1 MPLGWCI
8 FMVVCVSVI
17 RIENLIK
24 QLTVINCLFCSSKYL
39 FCCNTLILHLA
50 KIWKIKFLSMLTI
63 LSTRLRKANTKNFL
77 NFRKSKNMSDR
88 FWEHWRGTV
97 TANPS
102 ICRVFWQTWQ
112 RFINVLSW
120 LLFDGPVY
128 FTVAGFF
135 LGCYKLPAFPEP
147 VYPNSGKKKRGRPFL
162 ALGPIFTFPF
172 LGPTGGST
180 GILELQGSLRQ
191 WVFSS
196 S

>member
-1 MPLGWCI
+1 
-8 FMVVCVSVI
+8 
-17 RIENLIK
+17 
-24 QLTVINCLFCSSKYL
+24 
-39 FCCNTLILHLA
+39 
-50 KIWKIKFLSMLTI
+50 MLTT

-102 ICRVFWQTWQ
+102 ICRVYWQTWQ

-135 LGCYKLPAFPEP
+135 FGCYKLPAFPEP
-147 VYPNSGKKKRGRPFL
+147 VYPNSGKEKRRQAFPGAWANLHISISRAYRWPRRHSGTAGQSKTSESSVHRRHQLVQKPWAQSDLVFIL
-162 ALGPIFTFPF
+162 CLLTFFVCVCPIFC
-172 LGPTGGST
+172 LA
-180 GILELQGSLRQ
+180 ILLL
-191 WVFSS
+191 
-196 S
+196 